1 MDSLKMRP
9 TRGSLEAVQMPVNC
23 PEFDPVVEVL
33 VMLTL
38 SMVVLKLLLL
48 LLLLPVV
55 LLSVILLP
63 LLPPVQT
70 AGPGIG
76 YSL

>member
-48 LLLLPVV
+48 LLLPVV

>member
-1 MDSLKMRP
+1 MRL

-63 LLPPVQT
+63 MLPPVQT

>member
-1 MDSLKMRP
+1 MRP

>member
-1 MDSLKMRP
+1 MRP

-38 SMVVLKLLLL
+38 LMVVLKLLLLL

>member
-1 MDSLKMRP
+1 MRP

-48 LLLLPVV
+48 LLLLLPVV

>member
-1 MDSLKMRP
+1 MRP

-48 LLLLPVV
+48 LLLLLLPVV